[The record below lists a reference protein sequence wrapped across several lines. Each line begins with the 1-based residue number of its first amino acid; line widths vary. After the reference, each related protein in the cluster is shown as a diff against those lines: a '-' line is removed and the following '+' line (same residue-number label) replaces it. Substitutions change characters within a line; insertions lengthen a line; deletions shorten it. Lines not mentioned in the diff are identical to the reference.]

1 MHLSDLVPQSLRPF
15 ARRVRRVFG
24 GTATKDGAGATT
36 PPPAATRKPSVGT
49 RDELHAFWRDP
60 DAPNRPG
67 LYAEPVERSR
77 FLLEWIEPH
86 VTRSGTVLE
95 IGTNI
100 GRNLEQLRLAG
111 FTNLEGIEI
120 SASAVAAMAETYPE
134 LTAMAT
140 VQNAPVEDVIVTYP
154 DASFDLVFTMAV
166 LEHIHPDSEWI
177 FADMVRICRGV
188 IVTIE
193 DEHGRSRHHT
203 PRDYRAVFEGLGMQ
217 QVAEQESSEVMGIDG
232 FHARTFRH
240 ATGESG
246 RSAPVLGKIE
256 DG

>member
-1 MHLSDLVPQSLRPF
+1 VSLGRRIPEPLRPL
-15 ARRVRRVFG
+15 ARRVRRALG
-24 GTATKDGAGATT
+24 GTAQKDAAGSTT
-36 PPPAATRKPSVGT
+36 PPATGKKAGVGT
-49 RDELHAFWRDP
+49 RDELHAFWQDP
-60 DAPNRPG
+60 DAPNRPE

-86 VTRSGTVLE
+86 VARSGTVLE

-111 FTNLEGIEI
+111 YKNLEGIEI
-120 SASAVAAMAETYPE
+120 SANAVAAMGTTYPD

-140 VQNAPVEDVIVTYP
+140 IRNAPVEDVIVTYQ

-217 QVAEQESSEVMGIDG
+217 QVAEQEASEVMGIDG
-232 FHARTFRH
+232 FHARIFRH
-240 ATGESG
+240 APDESD
-246 RSAPVLGKIE
+246 RSAPPLTAEFE